1 MAIRIEKPAFN
12 MREKLT
18 ELDSAS
24 IPYER
29 MPKGSIIQVQHKY
42 FRDYSSVGAT
52 STPTKFFDLNIYPKR
67 KRSKFLVN
75 AIIYYSHGGM
85 GNQNADGYDIFFFL
99 YNNEQP
105 IHQNTNL
112 TRVMGNSNNGG
123 NNAWYKTDVP
133 ISSNDV
139 DHSFNYF
146 AIHENV
152 QMLDDPQDYEVGEP
166 INYSLRFM
174 CQNTLILNRSLQSNG
189 QNGGTSSMTIM
200 EVAS

>member
-1 MAIRIEKPAFN
+1 MAIRVEKPAFN
-12 MREKLT
+12 VREKLT

-29 MPKGSIIQVQHKY
+29 MPKGSVIQVQHKY
-42 FRDYSSVGAT
+42 FTGYTSVGQT
-52 STPTKFFDLNIYPKR
+52 TTPTKFFDVNIYPKR

-85 GNQNADGYDIFFFL
+85 GNQNSDGYDIYFFL

-112 TRVMGNSNNGG
+112 TRGWSGNNGG

-174 CQNTLILNRSLQSNG
+174 CQNTLILNRALQSNG
-189 QNGGTSSMTIM
+189 QNGATSSITVM

>member
-1 MAIRIEKPAFN
+1 MAIRVEKPAFN
-12 MREKLT
+12 VREKLT

-29 MPKGSIIQVQHKY
+29 MPKGSVIQVQHKY
-42 FRDYSSVGAT
+42 FPDYTVVGQRT
-52 STPTKFFDLNIYPKR
+52 TPTKFFDVNIYPKR

-75 AIIYYSHGGM
+75 AIVYYSHGGM
-85 GNQNADGYDIFFFL
+85 GNQNADGYDIFYFL
-99 YNNEQP
+99 FRDNSA
-105 IHQNTNL
+105 IHINSNL
-112 TRVMGNSNNGG
+112 TRSFGYTN

-133 ISSNDV
+133 MSSTIT
-139 DHSFNYF
+139 HSFNYF
-146 AIHENV
+146 ALHENV

-174 CQNTLILNRSLQSNG
+174 CQNTLILNRALQSNG
-189 QNGGTSSMTIM
+189 DNGGTSSITVM

>member
-1 MAIRIEKPAFN
+1 MAIRVEKPAFN
-12 MREKLT
+12 VREKLT

-42 FRDYSSVGAT
+42 FPGYSSVGAT
-52 STPTKFFDLNIYPKR
+52 TTPTKFFDLNIYPKR

-75 AIIYYSHGGM
+75 AIIYYSHGGI
-85 GNQNADGYDIFFFL
+85 GNQNADGYDIYFYL

-105 IHQNTNL
+105 IHQNNNL
-112 TRVMGNSNNGG
+112 TRYWNSSYVN

-139 DHSFNYF
+139 DHSFQYF

-174 CQNTLILNRSLQSNG
+174 CQNTLTLNRANQSNG
-189 QNGGTSSMTIM
+189 QNGATSSMTVM

>member
-1 MAIRIEKPAFN
+1 MAIRVEKPAFN

-42 FRDYSSVGAT
+42 FTNYTSVGQT
-52 STPTKFFDLNIYPKR
+52 TTPTKFFDINIYPKR

-75 AIIYYSHGGM
+75 AIVYYSHGGM
-85 GNQNADGYDIFFFL
+85 GNQSADAYDIFFFL
-99 YNNEQP
+99 YSNEQP

-112 TRVMGNSNNGG
+112 TRSFGTTN

-133 ISSNDV
+133 ISDNDV
-139 DHSFNYF
+139 DHSYNYF

-166 INYSLRFM
+166 INYSLRYM
-174 CQNTLILNRSLQSNG
+174 CQNTLILNRALHSNG
-189 QNGGTSSMTIM
+189 QNGSTSSISVM

>member
-1 MAIRIEKPAFN
+1 MAIRVEKPAFN
-12 MREKLT
+12 VREKLT

-29 MPKGSIIQVQHKY
+29 MPKGSVIQVQHKY
-42 FRDYSSVGAT
+42 FTSYTSVGQT
-52 STPTKFFDLNIYPKR
+52 TTPTKFFDVNIYPKR

-75 AIIYYSHGGM
+75 AIVYYSHGGM
-85 GNQNADGYDIFFFL
+85 GNQNADGYDIYFYL

-105 IHQNTNL
+105 MHQNTNL
-112 TRVMGNSNNGG
+112 TRNWNSSYSN

-133 ISSNDV
+133 FSNNV
-139 DHSFNYF
+139 ITHASLYF

-166 INYSLRFM
+166 INYSLRYM

-189 QNGGTSSMTIM
+189 QNGGTSSITVM

>member
-1 MAIRIEKPAFN
+1 MAIRVEKPAFN
-12 MREKLT
+12 VREKLT

-29 MPKGSIIQVQHKY
+29 MPKGSVVQVVHKY
-42 FRDYSSVGAT
+42 FRDYSSVGQT
-52 STPTKFFDLNIYPKR
+52 TTPTKFFDLNIYPKR

-85 GNQNADGYDIFFFL
+85 GNQNADGYDIYFYL
-99 YNNEQP
+99 YSNEQP

-112 TRVMGNSNNGG
+112 TRDWNSSYSND
-123 NNAWYKTDVP
+123 NAWYKTDVP

-139 DHSFNYF
+139 DHNFNYF

-174 CQNTLILNRSLQSNG
+174 CQNTLILNRALQSNG

>member
-1 MAIRIEKPAFN
+1 MAIRVEKPAFN
-12 MREKLT
+12 VREKLT

-29 MPKGSIIQVQHKY
+29 MPKGSVIQTVHKY
-42 FRDYSSVGAT
+42 FTGYTAVGQT
-52 STPTKFFDLNIYPKR
+52 TTPTKFFDLNIYPKR

-85 GNQNADGYDIFFFL
+85 GSQNADSYDIFFFL

-112 TRVMGNSNNGG
+112 TRSFGYTN

-139 DHSFNYF
+139 DHTFQYF

-174 CQNTLILNRSLQSNG
+174 CQNALTLNRANHSGGSS
-189 QNGGTSSMTIM
+189 GGTSSITVM

>member
-1 MAIRIEKPAFN
+1 MAIRVEKPAFN
-12 MREKLT
+12 VREKLT

-42 FRDYSSVGAT
+42 FPAYSSVGQT
-52 STPTKFFDLNIYPKR
+52 TTPTKFFDVNIYPKR

-85 GNQNADGYDIFFFL
+85 GNQNADGYDIYFYL

-105 IHQNTNL
+105 IHQNNNL
-112 TRVMGNSNNGG
+112 TRYWNSSYVN

-139 DHSFNYF
+139 DHNFSYF
-146 AIHENV
+146 SIHENV

-174 CQNTLILNRSLQSNG
+174 CQNTLTLNRSNQSNG

>member
-1 MAIRIEKPAFN
+1 MAIRVEKPAFN
-12 MREKLT
+12 VREKLT

-29 MPKGSIIQVQHKY
+29 MPKGSVIQVQHKY
-42 FRDYSSVGAT
+42 FTGYTSVGQT
-52 STPTKFFDLNIYPKR
+52 TTPTKFFDVNIYPKR

-75 AIIYYSHGGM
+75 AIIYYSHGAM
-85 GNQNADGYDIFFFL
+85 GSSNADGYDYFFFL

-112 TRVMGNSNNGG
+112 TRSFGTSN

-133 ISSNDV
+133 ISSNTAT
-139 DHSFNYF
+139 HTFQYF

-174 CQNTLILNRSLQSNG
+174 CQNTLTLNRANHSNG
-189 QNGGTSSMTIM
+189 QNGGTSSITVM

>member
-1 MAIRIEKPAFN
+1 MAIRVEKPAFN
-12 MREKLT
+12 VREKLT

-42 FRDYSSVGAT
+42 FPAYSSVGQT
-52 STPTKFFDLNIYPKR
+52 TTPTKFFELNIYPKR

-85 GNQNADGYDIFFFL
+85 GNQNADGYDIYFYL

-112 TRVMGNSNNGG
+112 TRDWNSSYSND
-123 NNAWYKTDVP
+123 NAWYKTDVP

-139 DHSFNYF
+139 DHNFSYF
-146 AIHENV
+146 SIHENV

-174 CQNTLILNRSLQSNG
+174 CQNTLTLNRSAQSNG

-200 EVAS
+200 EIAS

>member
-1 MAIRIEKPAFN
+1 MAIRVEKPAFN
-12 MREKLT
+12 VREKLT
-18 ELDSAS
+18 ELDSAY

-29 MPKGSIIQVQHKY
+29 MPKGSVVQVVHKY
-42 FRDYSSVGAT
+42 FPAYVSVGT
-52 STPTKFFDLNIYPKR
+52 NNSPIKFFDLNIYPKR

-85 GNQNADGYDIFFFL
+85 GNQNADSYDYFFFL

-105 IHQNTNL
+105 IHQNSNL
-112 TRVMGNSNNGG
+112 TRAFNGQNGG

-139 DHSFNYF
+139 DHSFQYF

-166 INYSLRFM
+166 INYSLRIM
-174 CQNTLILNRSLQSNG
+174 SQNTLILNRAVHSSG
-189 QNGGTSSMTIM
+189 SSGGTSSMTIM

>member
-1 MAIRIEKPAFN
+1 MAIRVEKPAFN
-12 MREKLT
+12 VREKLT

-29 MPKGSIIQVQHKY
+29 MPKGSVIQVQHKY
-42 FRDYSSVGAT
+42 FPGYSSVGAT
-52 STPTKFFDLNIYPKR
+52 TTPTKFFDLNIYPKR

-85 GNQNADGYDIFFFL
+85 GSQNADGYDIYFFL

-112 TRVMGNSNNGG
+112 TRGWSGNNGG

-139 DHSFNYF
+139 DHNFSYF

-174 CQNTLILNRSLQSNG
+174 CQNTLILNRSNQTNG
-189 QNGGTSSMTIM
+189 QNGGTSSMTVM

>member
-1 MAIRIEKPAFN
+1 MAIRVEKPAFN
-12 MREKLT
+12 VREKLT
-18 ELDSAS
+18 ELDSAY

-29 MPKGSIIQVQHKY
+29 MPKGSIVQVVHKY
-42 FRDYSSVGAT
+42 YPAFVSVGT
-52 STPTKFFDLNIYPKR
+52 NNSPIKFFDLNIYPKR

-75 AIIYYSHGGM
+75 AIVYYSHGGM
-85 GNQNADGYDIFFFL
+85 GAQNADSYDIFFFL
-99 YNNEQP
+99 FRDNSA
-105 IHQNTNL
+105 IHINSNL
-112 TRVMGNSNNGG
+112 TRSFGYSN

-139 DHSFNYF
+139 DHTFQYF

-166 INYSLRFM
+166 INYSLRIM
-174 CQNTLILNRSLQSNG
+174 SQTSLILNRAVHSSG
-189 QNGGTSSMTIM
+189 SSGGTSSMTIM

>member
-1 MAIRIEKPAFN
+1 MAIRVEKPAFN
-12 MREKLT
+12 VREKLT
-18 ELDSAS
+18 ELDSAY

-29 MPKGSIIQVQHKY
+29 MPKGSVIQVQHKY
-42 FRDYSSVGAT
+42 FTSYTSVGAT
-52 STPTKFFDLNIYPKR
+52 TTPTKFFDVNIYPKR

-85 GNQNADGYDIFFFL
+85 SASNADGYDYYFYL

-112 TRVMGNSNNGG
+112 TRSWNSSYTN

-133 ISSNDV
+133 FSNNV
-139 DHSFNYF
+139 ITHASLYF

-166 INYSLRFM
+166 INYSLRYM
-174 CQNTLILNRSLQSNG
+174 CQNTLILNRALQSNG
-189 QNGGTSSMTIM
+189 QNGGTSSITVM

>member
-1 MAIRIEKPAFN
+1 MAIRVEKPAFN
-12 MREKLT
+12 VREKLT
-18 ELDSAS
+18 ELDSAY

-29 MPKGSIIQVQHKY
+29 MPKGSVIQTVHKY
-42 FRDYSSVGAT
+42 FPGYTSVGQT
-52 STPTKFFDLNIYPKR
+52 TTPTKFFDVNIYPKR

-75 AIIYYSHGGM
+75 AIVYYSHGAM
-85 GNQNADGYDIFFFL
+85 GSQNSDSYDIFFFL
-99 YNNEQP
+99 FNNEQP

-112 TRVMGNSNNGG
+112 TRSFGYSN

-174 CQNTLILNRSLQSNG
+174 CQNTLILNRALQSNG
-189 QNGGTSSMTIM
+189 QNGATSSITVM

>member
-1 MAIRIEKPAFN
+1 MAIRVEKPAFN
-12 MREKLT
+12 VREKLT

-42 FRDYSSVGAT
+42 FTGYTSVGQT
-52 STPTKFFDLNIYPKR
+52 TTPTKFFDVNIYPKR

-75 AIIYYSHGGM
+75 AIIYYSHGGI
-85 GNQNADGYDIFFFL
+85 GNQNADGYDIYFYL

-112 TRVMGNSNNGG
+112 TRDWNNSYSND
-123 NNAWYKTDVP
+123 NAWYKTDVP
-133 ISSNDV
+133 FSNV
-139 DHSFNYF
+139 DHTFQYF

-174 CQNTLILNRSLQSNG
+174 CQNTLTLNRSNQTNG

>member
-1 MAIRIEKPAFN
+1 MAIRVEKPAFN
-12 MREKLT
+12 VREKLT
-18 ELDSAS
+18 ELDSAY

-29 MPKGSIIQVQHKY
+29 MPKGSVIQVQHKY
-42 FRDYSSVGAT
+42 FSAYSAVGQT
-52 STPTKFFDLNIYPKR
+52 TTPTKFFDLNIYPKR

-85 GNQNADGYDIFFFL
+85 SASNADGYDYFFFL

-112 TRVMGNSNNGG
+112 TRSFGTTN

-133 ISSNDV
+133 FSNNV
-139 DHSFNYF
+139 ITNASLYF
-146 AIHENV
+146 ALHENV

-166 INYSLRFM
+166 INYSLRYM
-174 CQNTLILNRSLQSNG
+174 CQNTLILNRALQSNG
-189 QNGGTSSMTIM
+189 QNGGTSSITVM

>member
-1 MAIRIEKPAFN
+1 MAIRVEKPAFN
-12 MREKLT
+12 VREKLT
-18 ELDSAS
+18 ELDSAT

-42 FRDYSSVGAT
+42 IRDYSSVGQT
-52 STPTKFFDLNIYPKR
+52 TTPTKFFDLNIYPKR

-75 AIIYYSHGGM
+75 AIVYYSHGGM
-85 GNQNADGYDIFFFL
+85 GNQNADNYDYFFFL

-105 IHQNTNL
+105 IHQNSNL
-112 TRVMGNSNNGG
+112 TRAFNGQNGG

-133 ISSNDV
+133 ISDNGV
-139 DHSFNYF
+139 RHSYQYF

-166 INYSLRFM
+166 INYSLRIM
-174 CQNTLILNRSLQSNG
+174 SQTSLILNRAVHSSG
-189 QNGGTSSMTIM
+189 SSGGTSSMTIM

>member
-1 MAIRIEKPAFN
+1 MAIRVEKPAFN
-12 MREKLT
+12 VREKLT

-29 MPKGSIIQVQHKY
+29 MPKGSVIQVVHKY
-42 FRDYSSVGAT
+42 FPAYSSVGQT
-52 STPTKFFDLNIYPKR
+52 TTPTKFFDLNIYPKR

-85 GNQNADGYDIFFFL
+85 NVSNADGYDIYFYL
-99 YNNEQP
+99 YSNEQP

-112 TRVMGNSNNGG
+112 TRDWNSSYSND
-123 NNAWYKTDVP
+123 NAWYKTDVP
-133 ISSNDV
+133 MSSTIT
-139 DHSFNYF
+139 HGFLYF
-146 AIHENV
+146 ALHENV

-174 CQNTLILNRSLQSNG
+174 CQNTLILNRSNQSNG

>member
-1 MAIRIEKPAFN
+1 MAIRVEKPAFN
-12 MREKLT
+12 VREKLT

-42 FRDYSSVGAT
+42 FPDYISVGQT
-52 STPTKFFDLNIYPKR
+52 NTPTKFFDVNIYPKR

-85 GNQNADGYDIFFFL
+85 GQQNADGYDIFFFL

-112 TRVMGNSNNGG
+112 TRSFGYSN

-139 DHSFNYF
+139 DHTFQYF

-174 CQNTLILNRSLQSNG
+174 CQNTLTLNRANISNG

>member
-1 MAIRIEKPAFN
+1 MAIRVEKPAFN
-12 MREKLT
+12 VREKLT
-18 ELDSAS
+18 ELDSAY

-29 MPKGSIIQVQHKY
+29 MPKGSVIQVVHKY
-42 FRDYSSVGAT
+42 FPAYTVVGQRT
-52 STPTKFFDLNIYPKR
+52 SPTKFFDVNIYPKR

-75 AIIYYSHGGM
+75 AIIYYSHGGI
-85 GNQNADGYDIFFFL
+85 GVGNADGYDYYFFL

-112 TRVMGNSNNGG
+112 DRAWSNSVIN

-133 ISSNDV
+133 ISDNGVS
-139 DHSFNYF
+139 HSYQYF

-166 INYSLRFM
+166 INYSLRYM
-174 CQNTLILNRSLQSNG
+174 CQNTLTLNRANHG
-189 QNGGTSSMTIM
+189 GGNNGGTSSMTIM

>member
-1 MAIRIEKPAFN
+1 MAIRVEKPAFN
-12 MREKLT
+12 VREKLT
-18 ELDSAS
+18 ELDSAY

-29 MPKGSIIQVQHKY
+29 MPKGSVVQVVHKY
-42 FRDYSSVGAT
+42 FPDYVSVGT
-52 STPTKFFDLNIYPKR
+52 NNSPIKFFDLNIYPKR

-85 GNQNADGYDIFFFL
+85 GNQNADSYDYFFFL

-105 IHQNTNL
+105 IHQNSNL
-112 TRVMGNSNNGG
+112 TRAFNGQNGG

-139 DHSFNYF
+139 DHSFQYF

-166 INYSLRFM
+166 INYSLRIM
-174 CQNTLILNRSLQSNG
+174 SQNTLILNRAVHSSG
-189 QNGGTSSMTIM
+189 SSGGTSSMTIM

>member
-1 MAIRIEKPAFN
+1 MAIRVEKPAFN
-12 MREKLT
+12 VREKLT

-29 MPKGSIIQVQHKY
+29 MPKGSVVQVVHKY
-42 FRDYSSVGAT
+42 FRDYSSVGQT
-52 STPTKFFDLNIYPKR
+52 TTPTKFFDLNIYPKR

-85 GNQNADGYDIFFFL
+85 NSSNADGYDIFFFL

-112 TRVMGNSNNGG
+112 TRSFGTSN

-133 ISSNDV
+133 IASSTAT
-139 DHSFNYF
+139 HTFQYF

-166 INYSLRFM
+166 INYSLRYM
-174 CQNTLILNRSLQSNG
+174 CQNTLTLNRANHSNG
-189 QNGGTSSMTIM
+189 QNGGTSSITVM

>member
-1 MAIRIEKPAFN
+1 MAIRVEKPAFN
-12 MREKLT
+12 VREKLT

-42 FRDYSSVGAT
+42 FTSYTSVGQT
-52 STPTKFFDLNIYPKR
+52 TTPTKFFDVNIYPKR

-75 AIIYYSHGGM
+75 AIVYYSHGAM
-85 GNQNADGYDIFFFL
+85 GASNADAYDIFFFL
-99 YNNEQP
+99 FRDNGA
-105 IHQNTNL
+105 IHINSNL
-112 TRVMGNSNNGG
+112 TRSFGYTN

-133 ISSNDV
+133 MSSSTAT
-139 DHSFNYF
+139 HTFQYF
-146 AIHENV
+146 ALHENV

-174 CQNTLILNRSLQSNG
+174 CQNTLTLNRANISNG
-189 QNGGTSSMTIM
+189 QNGGTSSITVM

>member
-1 MAIRIEKPAFN
+1 MAIRVEKPAFN
-12 MREKLT
+12 VREKLT

-29 MPKGSIIQVQHKY
+29 MPKGSVIQVQHKY
-42 FRDYSSVGAT
+42 FPDYTVVGQRT
-52 STPTKFFDLNIYPKR
+52 TPTKFFDVNIYPKR

-75 AIIYYSHGGM
+75 ALVYYSHGGM
-85 GNQNADGYDIFFFL
+85 GSSNADGYDIFFFL
-99 YNNEQP
+99 FRDNQA
-105 IHQNTNL
+105 IHINSNL
-112 TRVMGNSNNGG
+112 TRSFGYTN

-133 ISSNDV
+133 MSSTIT
-139 DHSFNYF
+139 HSFNYF
-146 AIHENV
+146 ALHETV

-174 CQNTLILNRSLQSNG
+174 CQNTLTLNRALHSNG

-200 EVAS
+200 EIAS

>member
-1 MAIRIEKPAFN
+1 MAIRVEKPAFN
-12 MREKLT
+12 VREKLT

-42 FRDYSSVGAT
+42 FPGYSSVGAT
-52 STPTKFFDLNIYPKR
+52 TTPTKFFDLNIYPKR

-75 AIIYYSHGGM
+75 AIIYYSHGGI
-85 GNQNADGYDIFFFL
+85 GNQNADGYDIYFYL

-105 IHQNTNL
+105 IHQNNNL
-112 TRVMGNSNNGG
+112 TRYWNSSYVN

-139 DHSFNYF
+139 DHSFQYI

-174 CQNTLILNRSLQSNG
+174 CQNTLTLNRANQSNG
-189 QNGGTSSMTIM
+189 QNGATSSMTVM

>member
-1 MAIRIEKPAFN
+1 MAIRVEKPAFN

-42 FRDYSSVGAT
+42 FPGYTSVGT
-52 STPTKFFDLNIYPKR
+52 NNSPIKFFDLNIYPKR

-85 GNQNADGYDIFFFL
+85 GAANADSYDYFFFL

-105 IHQNTNL
+105 IHQNIL
-112 TRVMGNSNNGG
+112 TFGEQNRESKFSKTQATQRRKESNNSTS
-123 NNAWYKTDVP
+123 NN
-133 ISSNDV
+133 S
-139 DHSFNYF
+139 
-146 AIHENV
+146 
-152 QMLDDPQDYEVGEP
+152 
-166 INYSLRFM
+166 
-174 CQNTLILNRSLQSNG
+174 C
-189 QNGGTSSMTIM
+189 TS
-200 EVAS
+200 VWAPLPKK